1 MEAINEKI
9 SSMKELGMDES
20 SQFCGFRIG
29 SNFYAIPVQNVQEV
43 IKNQRITG
51 VPLSETHIRGLISLR
66 GQVVTSVSLR
76 TLFGLEED
84 FHEDHMNIIVRSD
97 DALIALA
104 VDQIEDILQ
113 LRRENFESTP
123 DTLDPKIKDFIMGV
137 YKEEKDL
144 IIILDLDKILTL
156 T

>member
-1 MEAINEKI
+1 MEVINEKI
-9 SSMKELGMDES
+9 SDLRDLGMDA

-29 SNFYAIPVQNVQEV
+29 SNFYAIPVQHVQEV

-51 VPLSETHIRGLISLR
+51 VPLSESHIRGLISLR

-84 FHEDHMNIIVRSD
+84 FQEDHMNIIVRHD
-97 DALIALA
+97 EALIALA
-104 VDQIEDILQ
+104 VDQIEDIVELK
-113 LRRENFESTP
+113 RENFETTP

-144 IIILDLDKILTL
+144 IIILDLEKVLALT
-156 T
+156 